1 MVIHFISRNH
11 LREIHQKD
19 IEEEL
24 SIRKPTASQLLDRME
39 KSGLVERRVSSKDK
53 RRNQIIL
60 TDKAIDSVKQIKHV
74 LKDIEKTLQQDL
86 TEDEIAT
93 FLQVVEKMKKIVPE
107 YISKNSPY
115 EVIDSKNKI
124 YAKINW
130 KYKSDAVIRC
140 RNNFFDRIAFYA
152 FSYKGSE
159 KV

>member
-11 LREIHQKD
+11 PREIHQKD

-93 FLQVVEKMKKIVPE
+93 FLQVVEKMKKNIQ
-107 YISKNSPY
+107 
-115 EVIDSKNKI
+115 
-124 YAKINW
+124 
-130 KYKSDAVIRC
+130 
-140 RNNFFDRIAFYA
+140 
-152 FSYKGSE
+152 
-159 KV
+159 

>member
-1 MVIHFISRNH
+1 MNNHQGALGFHIRELSILLSRKIDHEAIQNDIENISHPQAMVIHFISRNH
-11 LREIHQKD
+11 PREIHQKD

-93 FLQVVEKMKKIVPE
+93 FLQVVEKMKKNIQ
-107 YISKNSPY
+107 
-115 EVIDSKNKI
+115 
-124 YAKINW
+124 
-130 KYKSDAVIRC
+130 
-140 RNNFFDRIAFYA
+140 
-152 FSYKGSE
+152 
-159 KV
+159 